1 MTLASLS
8 RCVSEPPWSFPRK
21 TPPFLPAAVVLAAL
35 VVLAACNKTP
45 PETPDASATT
55 DGSAATGAPAA
66 TDATTPPTGA
76 CTAPAAWFPHANT
89 PEPNPNQP
97 FASLC
102 DFHQW
107 AWQSFLWLTQTDG
120 GKLRFETFPTVE
132 DVIAGKDTAST
143 RGAMKLAV
151 RTQKIH
157 GPHQS
162 LDEVTQAD
170 SLGVLVDHGGR
181 AGYYSQ
187 YVNSLMFLQIKNLH
201 WNDPQVLDEIPPDTD
216 FQTGNVELKVSWK
229 IVAPGEDA
237 SKYYVRPALVDRL
250 VTGPDG
256 NVRIDKSAPPL
267 EVRVALV
274 GFHVVGWV
282 QGHPEAVWA
291 SFEHDD
297 NAPDLAPKQSPSAP
311 VSSRDW
317 TYYSANTLALD
328 CNQVDTGK
336 LTLDPATQTLKPI
349 TQVCRQF
356 PFGMAAG
363 TAKTDPNLQ
372 AITTLNASVKSQ
384 LGDDVARRYFE
395 VGAIWLHSATE
406 PNSKLFTP
414 NNNLQE
420 FRAGSTLLNN
430 SVIETF
436 TQNVQSSNNCF
447 SCHNTLMYNP
457 SDPSIPPLQGT
468 NLNISHIILEAYV
481 ENQPKGKGNR

>member
-21 TPPFLPAAVVLAAL
+21 IPTLLPAVAVLAAM
-35 VVLAACNKTP
+35 VLLTACGTA
-45 PETPDASATT
+45 PETPDSSATT
-55 DGSAATGAPAA
+55 DGTATTAPAGTGAPAA
-66 TDATTPPTGA
+66 GA
-76 CTAPAAWFPHANT
+76 CAAPAAWFPHSNT

-107 AWQSFLWLTQTDG
+107 AWQSFLWLTQTNG

-132 DVIAGKDTAST
+132 DVIAGKDTSST
-143 RGAMKLAV
+143 RGSMKLAV
-151 RTQKIH
+151 RTQKAD
-157 GPHQS
+157 GPNQS

-181 AGYYSQ
+181 ASYYSQ
-187 YVNSLMFLQIKNLH
+187 YVNPQMFQQIISLH
-201 WNDPQVLDEIPPDTD
+201 WNDPEVLNEIPPDTV
-216 FQTGNVELKVSWK
+216 FATGNVELKVSWK
-229 IVAPGEDA
+229 IVAPGEDT
-237 SKYYVRPALVDRL
+237 SKYYVRPALIDRL

-256 NVRIDKSAPPL
+256 NVQVDENSPPL
-267 EVRVALV
+267 AVQVALV

-297 NAPDLAPKQSPSAP
+297 NAPDLAPKQSPTAP

-317 TYYSANTLALD
+317 TYYSANTLALN

-336 LTLDPATQTLKPI
+336 LKLDPATQALTPI

-363 TAKTDPNLQ
+363 TPSTDPNLQ

-384 LGDDVARRYFE
+384 LGNDVARNYFE
-395 VGAIWLHSATE
+395 VGAIWLHSPTE
-406 PNSKLFTP
+406 PNSKIFTP
-414 NNNLQE
+414 NNDLQQ

-436 TQNVQSSNNCF
+436 TQNVQSDNNCF
-447 SCHNTLMYNP
+447 SCHNTQMYNP
-457 SDPSIPPLQGT
+457 SDPSIQPLQGT

-481 ENQPKGKGNR
+481 ANQPKGKGNQ